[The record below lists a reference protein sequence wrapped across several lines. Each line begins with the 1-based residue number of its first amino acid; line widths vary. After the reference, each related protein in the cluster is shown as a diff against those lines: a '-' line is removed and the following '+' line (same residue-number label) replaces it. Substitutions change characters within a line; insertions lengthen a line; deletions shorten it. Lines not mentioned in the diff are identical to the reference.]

1 MVRVEAR
8 HIAVVCKI
16 WLVEFVFKKLVM
28 ATIIKIPKI
37 KSTKKELQKELQ
49 KFALPG
55 RNPDKATEELYG
67 LWEGKDICI
76 EKIRKKNTHN
86 KWL

>member
-1 MVRVEAR
+1 
-8 HIAVVCKI
+8 
-16 WLVEFVFKKLVM
+16 M

-37 KSTKKELQKELQ
+37 KTTKKELQKELQ

-55 RNPDKATEELYG
+55 RNPDKATEDLYG
-67 LWEGKDICI
+67 LWEGKDIYI
-76 EKIRKKNTHN
+76 EKNRKKNTQN